1 MSPTNN
7 KKVAKKPEKKSR
19 TYLPLDQRLEIV
31 RLRENGLSFAK
42 IACDKRMNESSIR
55 TIWKNKD
62 EIKRQ
67 NSMQKKYTDFPRFL
81 KTSLW

>member
-7 KKVAKKPEKKSR
+7 KKVSKKPEKKSR
-19 TYLPLDQRLEIV
+19 TYLPFDQRLEIV

-42 IACDKRMNESSIR
+42 IARDKKMNESSIR

-67 NSMQKKYTDFPRFL
+67 
-81 KTSLW
+81 